1 MGSHFSHLSELED
14 LDLIQKETGFSLA
27 ILNRLHHRFR
37 ALDRNSKGYLS
48 RLDLQSIRE
57 LQVNPLGDRIINTFF
72 PDGGQCV
79 DFRGFVRVLACF
91 RPAEEDEPRSDPDSK
106 APEPPNSRRNK
117 LLLETKDRDR
127 ADSQKPVRGDQ
138 ELGFAPQQHSGFPG
152 VPEEERN
159 RKDGL
164 ELPDP
169 RVRAGG
175 SLGVRGVNPLF
186 PR

>member
-1 MGSHFSHLSELED
+1 GEERPSPAPLLPCLRAQLNAAPQQIPSGRPPPPLSGPLSRW
-14 LDLIQKETGFSLA
+14 TRPPSPSFP
-27 ILNRLHHRFR
+27 N
-37 ALDRNSKGYLS
+37 S

-117 LLLETKDRDR
+117 LLCECDGARAAGTRLGIHRGLVQSRARRLERLPPSPPR
-127 ADSQKPVRGDQ
+127 SQLVAKGGALPRW
-138 ELGFAPQQHSGFPG
+138 FWPG
-152 VPEEERN
+152 ASRHW
-159 RKDGL
+159 
-164 ELPDP
+164 
-169 RVRAGG
+169 
-175 SLGVRGVNPLF
+175 
-186 PR
+186 

>member
-1 MGSHFSHLSELED
+1 FSPL
-14 LDLIQKETGFSLA
+14 FPRPVSLA

-117 LLLETKDRDR
+117 LLCECDGARAAGTRLGIHRGLVQSRARRLERLPPSPPR
-127 ADSQKPVRGDQ
+127 SQLVAKGGALPRW
-138 ELGFAPQQHSGFPG
+138 FWPG
-152 VPEEERN
+152 ASRHW
-159 RKDGL
+159 
-164 ELPDP
+164 
-169 RVRAGG
+169 
-175 SLGVRGVNPLF
+175 
-186 PR
+186 